1 MIELRLAEPL
11 WLLMCLPLVLATFIS
26 IRDERRGAVVYS
38 SVRLLESLPMTLAQ
52 RLKRLLPWLRFAGA
66 SMIIV
71 ALARPQHGLKDFR
84 IQTEGIAIVMCL
96 DRSGSM
102 QALDFQL
109 DGQRVNRLEAVKAVF
124 HDFVAGDG
132 RLPGRPDDQIG
143 LVSFGGFAEAKAPL
157 TLDHGALL
165 DVLETIDI
173 AQPVFDRQGNVINRS
188 YLEEERATAIGDAV
202 ALAVERL
209 RDTPAKSKVI
219 ILLSDGENTAGVIEP
234 ADAAK
239 AAESFGIKIY
249 SIGVGTTG
257 KAPFRMIDPF
267 GREQLVSQAVRL
279 DEATLRMLAET
290 ANGRYFNAKDTNA
303 LEDVYQAIDRL
314 EKTQLE
320 GRLYT
325 EYRELFQWWLLP
337 GLALLVTELS
347 LRCTR
352 LDRYRKVGRAH

>member
-1 MIELRLAEPL
+1 MSELRLAEPL
-11 WLLMCLPLVLATFIS
+11 WLLMTVPLLLATMLS
-26 IRDERRGAVVYS
+26 MRGDRRGAVVYS
-38 SVRLLESLPMTLAQ
+38 SVRLLESVPITFAQ
-52 RLKRLLPWLRFAGA
+52 RVKRLLPWLRFAG
-66 SMIIV
+66 MLIVIV

-84 IQTEGIAIVMCL
+84 IQTEGISIVMCI

-109 DGQRVNRLEAVKAVF
+109 DGERVDRLEAVKAVF

-143 LVSFGGFAEAKAPL
+143 LVAFGGFAEAKAPL

-165 DVLETIDI
+165 EVLETVEI
-173 AQPVFDRQGNVINRS
+173 AEPVYDREGNVINRR

-209 RDTPAKSKVI
+209 RDSQAKSKVI
-219 ILLSDGENTAGVIEP
+219 ILLSDGENTAGAIQPE
-234 ADAAK
+234 DAAK

-257 KAPFRMIDPF
+257 TAPFKMIDPF
-267 GREQLVSQAVRL
+267 GREQLVRQPVRL
-279 DEATLRMLAET
+279 DEASLKMLAET
-290 ANGRYFNAKDTNA
+290 TQGRYFNAKDTNA
-303 LEDVYQAIDRL
+303 LEDVYHDIDRL
-314 EKTQLE
+314 EKTELE

-337 GLALLVTELS
+337 GLALIVTELT

-352 LDRYRKVGRAH
+352 FRSLP

>member
-1 MIELRLAEPL
+1 MSELRLANPW
-11 WLLMCLPLVLATFIS
+11 WLLMCLPLLLATVIS
-26 IRDERRGAVVYS
+26 LRGERRGAVVYS
-38 SVRLLESLPMTLAQ
+38 SVRLLEALPVTLAQ
-52 RLKRLLPWLRFAGA
+52 RFKRFLPWLRFAGI
-66 SMIIV
+66 SMVIV

-84 IQTEGIAIVMCL
+84 IQTEGIAIVMCI

-109 DGQRVNRLEAVKAVF
+109 DGNRVNRLEAVKSVF

-165 DVLETIDI
+165 DVLQTVNI
-173 AQPVFDRQGNVINRS
+173 AQPVFDREGNVLNRG

-209 RDTPAKSKVI
+209 RDAPAKSKVI
-219 ILLSDGENTAGVIEP
+219 ILLSDGENTAGIIEP
-234 ADAAK
+234 TDAAK

-257 KAPFRMIDPF
+257 TAPFRLVDQF
-267 GREQLVSQAVRL
+267 GREQLVRQPVRL
-279 DEATLRMLAET
+279 DEATLKMLAQT
-290 ANGRYFNAKDTNA
+290 AQGRYFNAQDTSA
-303 LEDVYQAIDRL
+303 LEDVYQNIDRL
-314 EKTQLE
+314 EKTELE

-337 GLALLVTELS
+337 GLALVVTELS

-352 LDRYRKVGRAH
+352 FRSLP

>member
-1 MIELRLAEPL
+1 MSELRLAEPL
-11 WLLMCLPLVLATFIS
+11 WLLMTLPLLLATMLS
-26 IRDERRGAVVYS
+26 MRGDRRGAVVYS
-38 SVRLLESLPMTLAQ
+38 SVRLLESVPVTFAQ
-52 RLKRLLPWLRFAGA
+52 RVKRLLPWLRFAG
-66 SMIIV
+66 MLIVIV

-84 IQTEGIAIVMCL
+84 IQTEGISIVMCI

-109 DGQRVNRLEAVKAVF
+109 DGERVDRLEAVKAVF

-143 LVSFGGFAEAKAPL
+143 LVAFGGFAEAKAPL

-165 DVLETIDI
+165 EVLETVEI
-173 AQPVFDRQGNVINRS
+173 AEPVYDREGNVINRR

-209 RDTPAKSKVI
+209 RDSQAKSKVI
-219 ILLSDGENTAGVIEP
+219 ILLSDGENTAGAIQPE
-234 ADAAK
+234 DAAK

-257 KAPFRMIDPF
+257 TAPFKMIDPF
-267 GREQLVSQAVRL
+267 GREQLVRQPVRL
-279 DEATLRMLAET
+279 DEASLKMLAET
-290 ANGRYFNAKDTNA
+290 TQGRYFNAKDTSA
-303 LEDVYQAIDRL
+303 LEDVYHDIDRL
-314 EKTQLE
+314 EKTELE

-337 GLALLVTELS
+337 GLALIVTELT

-352 LDRYRKVGRAH
+352 FRSLP

>member
-1 MIELRLAEPL
+1 MSELRLAEPM
-11 WLLMCLPLVLATFIS
+11 WLLMTVPLVVVTLLS
-26 IRDERRGAVVYS
+26 LRGERRGAVVYS
-38 SVRLLESLPMTLAQ
+38 SVRLLETLPITFAQ
-52 RLKRLLPWLRFAGA
+52 RLKRLLPALRCAGMLL
-66 SMIIV
+66 MII

-84 IQTEGIAIVMCL
+84 IQTEGISIVMCI

-109 DGQRVNRLEAVKAVF
+109 DGKRVDRLEAVKSVF
-124 HDFVAGDG
+124 HNFVAGDG
-132 RLPGRPDDQIG
+132 NLPGRPDDQIG

-165 DVLETIDI
+165 DVLKAVQI
-173 AQPVFDRQGNVINRS
+173 AEPVYDREGNVINRR

-209 RDTPAKSKVI
+209 RDSQAKSKVI
-219 ILLSDGENTAGVIEP
+219 ILLSDGENTAGAIEP
-234 ADAAK
+234 EDAAK
-239 AAESFGIKIY
+239 AAASFGITIY

-257 KAPFRMIDPF
+257 SAPFKMIDPF
-267 GREQLVSQAVRL
+267 GREQLVRQPVRL
-279 DEATLRMLAET
+279 DEAALKSLAEAT
-290 ANGRYFNAKDTNA
+290 QGRYFNAKSTNA
-303 LEDVYQAIDRL
+303 LEDVYSDIDRL
-314 EKTQLE
+314 EKTELE

-337 GLALLVTELS
+337 GITLIVIELT

-352 LDRYRKVGRAH
+352 YRSLP

>member
-1 MIELRLAEPL
+1 MSELRLAEPM
-11 WLLMCLPLVLATFIS
+11 WLLMTVPLLLATMLS
-26 IRDERRGAVVYS
+26 LRGDRRGAVVYS
-38 SVRLLESLPMTLAQ
+38 SVRLLESVPITFAQ
-52 RLKRLLPWLRFAGA
+52 RVKRLLPWLRFAG
-66 SMIIV
+66 MLIVIV

-84 IQTEGIAIVMCL
+84 IQTEGISIVMCI

-109 DGQRVNRLEAVKAVF
+109 GGDRVDRLEAVKAVF

-143 LVSFGGFAEAKAPL
+143 LVAFGGFAEAKAPL

-165 DVLETIDI
+165 EVLETVEI
-173 AQPVFDRQGNVINRS
+173 AEPVYDREGNVINRR

-209 RDTPAKSKVI
+209 RDSQAKSKVI
-219 ILLSDGENTAGVIEP
+219 ILLSDGENTAGAIQPE
-234 ADAAK
+234 DAAK

-257 KAPFRMIDPF
+257 TAPFKMIDPF
-267 GREQLVSQAVRL
+267 GREQLVRQPVRL
-279 DEATLRMLAET
+279 DEATLKMLAET
-290 ANGRYFNAKDTNA
+290 TQGRYFNAKDTNA
-303 LEDVYQAIDRL
+303 LEDVYHGIDRL
-314 EKTQLE
+314 EKTELE

-337 GLALLVTELS
+337 GLALIVTELT

-352 LDRYRKVGRAH
+352 FRSLP

>member
-1 MIELRLAEPL
+1 MSELRLAEPL
-11 WLLMCLPLVLATFIS
+11 WLLMTVPLLLATVIAM
-26 IRDERRGAVVYS
+26 RGERRGAVLYS
-38 SVRLLESLPMTLAQ
+38 SVRLLESLPVTLAQ
-52 RLKRLLPWLRFAGA
+52 RVKRLLPWLRFSG
-66 SMIIV
+66 MLLVIV
-71 ALARPQHGLKDFR
+71 ALARPQLGLKDFQ
-84 IQTEGIAIVMCL
+84 IQTEGISIVMCI

-109 DGQRVNRLEAVKAVF
+109 NGNRVDRLEAVKAVF
-124 HDFVAGDG
+124 HDFVAGNG
-132 RLPGRPDDQIG
+132 HLPGRADDQIG

-165 DVLETIDI
+165 DVLETVEI
-173 AQPVFDRQGNVINRS
+173 AQPVYDRVGNVINLRF
-188 YLEEERATAIGDAV
+188 LDEERATAIGDAV

-209 RDTPAKSKVI
+209 RDSQAKSKVI
-219 ILLSDGENTAGVIEP
+219 ILLSDGENTAGAIEP
-234 ADAAK
+234 EDAAK

-257 KAPFRMIDPF
+257 MAPFKMMDPF
-267 GREQLVSQAVRL
+267 GREQLVRQPVHL
-279 DEATLRMLAET
+279 DEASLKLLADT
-290 ANGRYFNAKDTNA
+290 THGRYFNAKDTNA
-303 LEDVYQAIDRL
+303 LEDVYHDIDRL

-337 GLALLVTELS
+337 GLGLIVTELT

-352 LDRYRKVGRAH
+352 FRSLP